1 MQFALVEDVVSDP
14 LPGLKGSC
22 RCCGTPTVAKCGQHN
37 IWHWAHKSL
46 VSCDPWWETET
57 EWHRNWKN
65 KFPREWHECIHF
77 DPGTGEKHVADV
89 KTDCGLVIEFQHS
102 AMKPDELKSREQFYK
117 NMVWIIDGCRG
128 ELDLANFRISRGGQI
143 HDNPVA
149 HSLNWWGRSKLFDN
163 WIQATKPVFVDFG
176 ENILWRLVLY
186 NCTSRKGVIGPIK
199 QDSLVENLTQGRVL
213 EEWPIS
219 DVLKNSVADAT
230 LLNNQR
236 NESRQLSLF

>member
-46 VSCDPWWETET
+46 VNCDPWWETET
-57 EWHRNWKN
+57 EWHRIWKN
-65 KFPREWHECIHF
+65 RFPKEWQECVNF
-77 DPGTGEKHVADV
+77 DPETGEKHIADV
-89 KTDCGLVIEFQHS
+89 KTDQGLVIEFQHS
-102 AMKPDELKSREQFYK
+102 VMNLEEMKSREQFYN
-117 NMVWIIDGCRG
+117 NMVWIIDGCRL
-128 ELDLANFRISRGGQI
+128 ESDLASFRLSIEGQI

-149 HSLNWWGRSKLFDN
+149 YSLLWCGLSKLLDN
-163 WIQATKPVFVDFG
+163 WIQATKPAFIDFG
-176 ENILWRLVLY
+176 QNILWRLVLY
-186 NCTSRKGVIGPIK
+186 NRTSRKGVIGPIK
-199 QDSLVENLTQGRVL
+199 RDCLVEKLQGGAL

-219 DVLKNSVADAT
+219 VLEDLVADTA
-230 LLNNQR
+230 LLYNGR

>member
-1 MQFALVEDVVSDP
+1 
-14 LPGLKGSC
+14 
-22 RCCGTPTVAKCGQHN
+22 
-37 IWHWAHKSL
+37 
-46 VSCDPWWETET
+46 
-57 EWHRNWKN
+57 
-65 KFPREWHECIHF
+65 
-77 DPGTGEKHVADV
+77 
-89 KTDCGLVIEFQHS
+89 
-102 AMKPDELKSREQFYK
+102 MKPDELKSREQFYK